1 MEGSVFKDTTLFSYH
16 TKFKTMEEQR
26 YYQLYYKGK
35 PLFMQLGYSVYH
47 AIDQAYSFLIGNGH
61 KVDRKDLTAKKF
73 R

>member
-1 MEGSVFKDTTLFSYH
+1 
-16 TKFKTMEEQR
+16 MEEQR

-35 PLFMQLGYSVYH
+35 PLYMQLGYSVYH

>member
-1 MEGSVFKDTTLFSYH
+1 
-16 TKFKTMEEQR
+16 MEEQR

-61 KVDRKDLTAKKF
+61 KVDRKDLTAKKL